1 MFFPLIA
8 DKKNIFYRFMAEAS
22 EKFQE
27 NCNCNNKHE
36 KNTVNSKNINTC
48 EKCIKKMKYDISNL
62 SIKKKKKK
70 SIFINNESQL
80 RLEKNTSDELDLYLK
95 ELSTKITKSDCEN
108 FKVIYKNYLKSK
120 NKKINWS
127 KVKRPDENLI
137 AKYKDLENFKE
148 EDKNIIDKVAILKLN
163 GGLGTTLGCEG
174 PKSMLV
180 VKSEECFLDLV
191 IKNLKKINKK
201 FKSNIPLILMN
212 SFNTEKK
219 TAKFLRKY
227 NNIKTFNQSCFPRIS
242 SSNLLPIDL
251 TMGSEAL
258 YPPGHGDLLISLEKS
273 GLLDELL
280 KEGKEYLFIS
290 NIDNLGADF
299 DQKILKYF
307 SQENLDF
314 LMELTEKT
322 RNDIKGGTLINY
334 KNKLKLLEIAQVP
347 IENLKD
353 FTSNRLFK
361 IFNTNNIW
369 INLKSLKKLSN
380 EDIKL
385 DIIENKKK
393 LSNGE
398 EVIQL
403 ETAIGAAIS
412 LFKKTSGLIVSR
424 DRFRPVK
431 NVSDLFIIRS
441 NLFKEKGGL
450 LKINKKR
457 INKQLPNIKLLGEDF
472 KDVNC
477 FDEMFKD
484 IPNLLELDHLTVYG
498 NVYFGKNITLKGTVI
513 IIAGKN
519 QTIRIPENSILE
531 DNIIYGNL
539 PIIEY

>member
-1 MFFPLIA
+1 MG
-8 DKKNIFYRFMAEAS
+8 MAEAS

-242 SSNLLPIDL
+242 SSNLLPIDP
-251 TMGSEAL
+251 TMGSETL

-380 EDIKL
+380 EEIELNQKLLKKVQKDIEM
-385 DIIENKKK
+385 IYEQQSSIE
-393 LSNGE
+393 L
-398 EVIQL
+398 
-403 ETAIGAAIS
+403 
-412 LFKKTSGLIVSR
+412 
-424 DRFRPVK
+424 
-431 NVSDLFIIRS
+431 SDLAREALQQS
-441 NLFKEKGGL
+441 
-450 LKINKKR
+450 
-457 INKQLPNIKLLGEDF
+457 
-472 KDVNC
+472 
-477 FDEMFKD
+477 
-484 IPNLLELDHLTVYG
+484 
-498 NVYFGKNITLKGTVI
+498 
-513 IIAGKN
+513 
-519 QTIRIPENSILE
+519 
-531 DNIIYGNL
+531 
-539 PIIEY
+539 